1 MANIVITSIGNY
13 VDVDFGIYATSG
25 DVDGRRATYKKD
37 DISIIWIEK
46 DDSFIDLKM
55 KDAITTYVWRLSFN
69 SVSDCFVV
77 DSIDGFAPTDNIDLY
92 NKLNAL
98 R

>member
-1 MANIVITSIGNY
+1 MANVVITSAANY
-13 VDVDFGIYATSG
+13 IDVDFGIYAVSNS
-25 DVDGRRATYKKD
+25 VDGRRATYKKE
-37 DISIIWIEK
+37 DISIIWLEK

-55 KDAITTYVWRLSFN
+55 KDAITTDLWRLSFDGVEG
-69 SVSDCFVV
+69 SFMI
-77 DSIDGFAPTDNIDLY
+77 DSIDGVAPTDNIDLY

>member
-1 MANIVITSIGNY
+1 MANVVIVSTGNY
-13 VDVDFGIYATSG
+13 IDVDFGIYAVSNS
-25 DVDGRRATYKKD
+25 VDGRKATYKKD
-37 DISIIWIEK
+37 DISIIWLEK

-55 KDAITTYVWRLSFN
+55 KDAITTDLWRLSFDGVEG
-69 SVSDCFVV
+69 SFMI
-77 DSIDGFAPTDNIDLY
+77 DSIDGVAPTDNIDLY